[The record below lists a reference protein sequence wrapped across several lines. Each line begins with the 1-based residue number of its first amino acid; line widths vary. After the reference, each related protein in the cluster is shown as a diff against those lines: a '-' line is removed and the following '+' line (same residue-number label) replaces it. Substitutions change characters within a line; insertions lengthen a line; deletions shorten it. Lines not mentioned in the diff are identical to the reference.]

1 MNMKVLTAFF
11 KYFLIAFGLLLIIIS
26 ILFGHRDIPV
36 SELKTKYAEPPSSFI
51 ELNGMEVH
59 CRDEGNASDSIP
71 IVLIH
76 GTSSS
81 LHTFNDWAN
90 VLKNGRRVIRMD
102 LPGFGLTGPFQDNNY
117 AIENYVGFIHN
128 FLVSKGVEKCILG
141 GNSLGGEIAWRF
153 TADNPQRVEKLILI
167 NAAGYPLES
176 KSKPIAF
183 RLARTPVLKNVLTFI
198 TPRSLVK
205 SSVENV
211 YFDQSKVTDPL
222 VDRYFDLTLREG
234 NRNALIDRMALAT
247 ESDKT
252 GLIKQIKTPT
262 LVLWGEHDLLIPTD
276 YAHRFHKDLPNSS
289 LVIIEKVGHVP
300 MEESPKES
308 LSAVT
313 NFLND

>member
-1 MNMKVLTAFF
+1 MKILTAFF
-11 KYFLIAFGLLLIIIS
+11 KYFLIAIGLLLITVS

-36 SELKTKYAEPPSSFI
+36 SELKTKYAETPSSFI

-59 CRDEGNASDSIP
+59 CRDEGYESDSVP

-81 LHTFNDWAN
+81 LHTFNDWAS

-102 LPGFGLTGPFQDNNY
+102 LPGFGLTGPFPDNNY
-117 AIENYVGFIHN
+117 AIDNYVGFIQD
-128 FLVSKGVEKCILG
+128 FLVSKGVEKCVLG

-153 TADNPQRVEKLILI
+153 AAENPKRVEKLILI

-183 RLARTPVLKNVLTFI
+183 RLARTPVLKHVLTFI

-252 GLIKQIKTPT
+252 GLIKQIKTPA
-262 LVLWGEHDLLIPTD
+262 LVLWGEHDLLIPTH
-276 YAHRFHKDLPNSS
+276 YAHRFHKDLPNSN
-289 LVIIEKVGHVP
+289 LVIIENVGHVP

-313 NFLND
+313 NFLNDQ